1 MFYNNL
7 LSIPILVAASFTFED
22 WGADNLIKNLY
33 PAKSVFTTNPSP
45 ADSRNRLIFA
55 ILVSGFSSVFISYCT
70 AWCIRVTSSTTYS
83 YSLIHFTF

>member
-7 LSIPILVAASFTFED
+7 LSIPILIAASFTFED
-22 WGADNLIKNLY
+22 WGGENVAKNLY
-33 PAKSVFTTNPSP
+33 PTKSLLIANPSP
-45 ADSRNRLIFA
+45 AESRNSLIFA

-83 YSLIHFTF
+83 Y